1 MSVRE
6 GAVKSMT
13 TVSQNHSKGVRQY
26 ARDKGFWDNIFRSAR
41 IDDKLI
47 TVIDYG
53 LCKEI
58 KDEGKNL
65 RLESFNLLQMLTKK
79 VHLETFVIEEAL
91 ETALHRI
98 SNLFFIQMMRIVMT
112 FNLKD

>member
-1 MSVRE
+1 MCYAVKLLGDAKVSVRE
-6 GAVKSMT
+6 GAIKSMT
-13 TVSQNHSKGVRQY
+13 TVTQNHSRGVRLWS
-26 ARDKGFWDNIFRSAR
+26 RDKQFWDSILRSAR

-79 VHLETFVIEEAL
+79 VHLETFVI
-91 ETALHRI
+91 
-98 SNLFFIQMMRIVMT
+98 
-112 FNLKD
+112 